1 MLACRVVLPAGLAVG
16 HAEGTCMQ
24 VLALL
29 VLADAFVEANAES
42 LVAMLLGEVTVFDLY
57 CSVSAGRF
65 ALARDKGSARFNVL
79 SLAFAF
85 ASFTLRCWDL

>member
-1 MLACRVVLPAGLAVG
+1 
-16 HAEGTCMQ
+16 MQ

-65 ALARDKGSARFNVL
+65 ALARDKGSARF
-79 SLAFAF
+79 
-85 ASFTLRCWDL
+85 